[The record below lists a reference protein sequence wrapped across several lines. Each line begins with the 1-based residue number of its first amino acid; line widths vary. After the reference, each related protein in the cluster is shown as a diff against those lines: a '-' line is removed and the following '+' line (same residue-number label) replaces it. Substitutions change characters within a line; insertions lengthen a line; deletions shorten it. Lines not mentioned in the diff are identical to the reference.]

1 MRRSL
6 PPLLLILSACTS
18 FQGGRP
24 LDQVP
29 LPAQTRARYEVWSHG
44 EGHQLHALRIENDSV
59 VGVPWWK
66 DPACDSCRVAIARG
80 EVDSVRTLKFDGNQ
94 SGALASLAIPFIA
107 FPALGLALM
116 YILGFGPS
124 D

>member
-1 MRRSL
+1 MPR
-6 PPLLLILSACTS
+6 PLLAVLLLLTACSS

-29 LPAQTRARYEVWSHG
+29 LPAETRARYEVWSHG
-44 EGHQLHALRIENDSV
+44 EGHQLHALRIEHDSV

-66 DPACDSCRVAIARG
+66 DPACDSCRVAIARS
-80 EVDSVRTLKFDGNQ
+80 EVDSVRTLKFDGNR
-94 SGALASLAIPFIA
+94 SGALASLSIPFIA
-107 FPALGLALM
+107 FPVLSLALM
-116 YILGFGPS
+116 YILGIGPS